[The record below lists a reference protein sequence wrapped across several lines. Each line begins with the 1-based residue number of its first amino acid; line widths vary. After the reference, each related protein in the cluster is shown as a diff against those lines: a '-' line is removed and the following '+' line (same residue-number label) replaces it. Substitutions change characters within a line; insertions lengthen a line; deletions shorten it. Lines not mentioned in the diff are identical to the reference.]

1 MSDIKYK
8 YLFGPVPSRRL
19 GRSLGVDI
27 VPLKTCTQNC
37 IYCQLGKDAPQTLE
51 RKEYAPIDA
60 VLEELKMKVA
70 DGLEADFI
78 TISGSGEPTLHSGL
92 GKLIRGIRAV
102 TRIPVAV
109 ITNGTLLSRPD
120 VRADCDQADVVLPS
134 LDAGDAD
141 TFQKMNHPHPDLDFE
156 QYVDGLVRFRSEY
169 AGQIWLEVFFCEG
182 INTTEQAI
190 SNLKTRIAQIRPDK
204 IQVNTSVRPV
214 VHPEAARVEP
224 ERLEQIARAL
234 DERAEVIADFSKH
247 VSATGKPADLNVV
260 LETLRRRPCSLE
272 DLSAGLGLSKEQLI
286 PVLDK
291 LAALSK
297 ITTEEKNQKKYYKP
311 L

>member
-1 MSDIKYK
+1 MSELKYQ

-37 IYCQLGKDAPQTLE
+37 IYCQLGKDALQTLD

-60 VLEELKMKVA
+60 VLKELKTKIA
-70 DGLEADFI
+70 SGLEADFI
-78 TISGSGEPTLHSGL
+78 TISGSGEPTLHSDL
-92 GKLIRGIRAV
+92 GRLISDIRAV
-102 TRIPVAV
+102 TEIQVAV

-120 VRADCDQADVVLPS
+120 VRADCCKADVVLPS
-134 LDAGDAD
+134 LDAGDTE

-156 QYVDGLVRFRSEY
+156 QFVDGLIRLRSEY

-182 INTTEQAI
+182 VNTTIQAI
-190 SNLKTRIAQIRPDK
+190 SNLKTRIEQIRPDK

-224 ERLEQIARAL
+224 KRLISIASQLGEQ
-234 DERAEVIADFSKH
+234 AEIIADFSRH
-247 VSATGKPADLNVV
+247 IGATTQTVDLNII
-260 LETLRRRPCSLE
+260 LETLRRRPCSLD
-272 DLSAGLGLSKEQLI
+272 DLCAGLGLSKEQLEPALI
-286 PVLDK
+286 K
-291 LAALSK
+291 LEALSK
-297 ITTEEKNQKKYYKP
+297 IITEEKGQKKYYKP

>member
-1 MSDIKYK
+1 MQEQKYK

-60 VLEELKMKVA
+60 VLDELKTKVA

-92 GKLIRGIRAV
+92 GQLIRGIRAV

-109 ITNGTLLSRPD
+109 ITNGTLLNRPD
-120 VRADCDQADVVLPS
+120 VRADCGQADVVLPS

-141 TFQKMNHPHPDLDFE
+141 TFQKMNLPHPDLDFE

-190 SNLKTRIAQIRPDK
+190 SNLKTRIAQVAPDK

-214 VHPEAARVEP
+214 VHPEAARVELQ
-224 ERLEQIARAL
+224 RLEQIARAL

-247 VSATGKPADLNVV
+247 VTATGKPADLNVV

-272 DLSAGLGLSKEQLI
+272 DLSAGLGLSKEQLV
-286 PVLDK
+286 PALVK
-291 LAALSK
+291 LQALSK
-297 ITTEEKNQKKYYKP
+297 ITTEEKNQKIYYKP

>member
-1 MSDIKYK
+1 MDI
-8 YLFGPVPSRRL
+8 
-19 GRSLGVDI
+19 I
-27 VPLKTCTQNC
+27 PLKTCTQNC

-51 RKEYAPIDA
+51 RKEYAPLDA
-60 VLEELKMKVA
+60 VLDELKTKVA
-70 DGLEADFI
+70 DGLEADYI

-92 GKLIRGIRAV
+92 GRLIDGIRGL
-102 TRIPVAV
+102 TDIPVAV
-109 ITNGTLLSRPD
+109 ITNGTLLFRAD
-120 VRADCDQADVVLPS
+120 VRDDCCKADVVLPS

-141 TFQKMNHPHPDLDFE
+141 AFQKMNHPHPDLDFE
-156 QYVDGLVRFRSEY
+156 QYVDGLVRLRSEY

-182 INTTEQAI
+182 VNTTEQAI
-190 SNLKTRIAQIRPDK
+190 SDLKMQIAKIKPDK

-224 ERLEQIARAL
+224 ERLEQIAHAL

-247 VSATGKPADLNVV
+247 LSAAGKPADLNGV

-272 DLSAGLGLSKEQLI
+272 DLCAGLGLSKEQLI
-286 PVLDK
+286 PALVK
-291 LAALSK
+291 LQALSK
-297 ITTEEKNQKKYYKP
+297 ITTEEKNNKIYYKP

>member
-1 MSDIKYK
+1 MSELKYQ

-60 VLEELKMKVA
+60 VLKELKTKIA
-70 DGLEADFI
+70 SGLEADFI

-92 GKLIRGIRAV
+92 GRLISDIRAV
-102 TRIPVAV
+102 TDIQIAV
-109 ITNGTLLSRPD
+109 ITNGTLLNRPD
-120 VRADCDQADVVLPS
+120 VRADCCKADVVLPS
-134 LDAGDAD
+134 LDAGDTE

-156 QYVDGLVRFRSEY
+156 QFVDGLIRLRSEY

-182 INTTEQAI
+182 VNTTIQAI
-190 SNLKTRIAQIRPDK
+190 SNLKIRIAQIRPDK

-214 VHPEAARVEP
+214 VHPEAVRVEP
-224 ERLEQIARAL
+224 KRLISIASQLGEQ
-234 DERAEVIADFSKH
+234 AEIIADFSRH
-247 VSATGKPADLNVV
+247 IGATTQTVDLNII
-260 LETLRRRPCSLE
+260 LETLRRRPCSLD
-272 DLSAGLGLSKEQLI
+272 DLCAGLGLSKEQLEPALI
-286 PVLDK
+286 K
-291 LAALSK
+291 LEALSK
-297 ITTEEKNQKKYYKP
+297 IVTEEKGQKKYYKP

>member
-1 MSDIKYK
+1 MPQQKYK

-27 VPLKTCTQNC
+27 IPLKTCTQNC

-51 RKEYAPIDA
+51 RKEYAPINA
-60 VLEELKMKVA
+60 VLDELKTKIA
-70 DGLEADFI
+70 DGLQADFI

-92 GKLIRGIRAV
+92 GKLIDGINAV

-120 VRADCDQADVVLPS
+120 VRSDCCKADVVLPS
-134 LDAGDAD
+134 LDAGDAQ
-141 TFQKMNHPHPDLDFE
+141 TFQKMNHPHPDLNFG
-156 QYVDGLVRFRSEY
+156 QYVDGLIRFRSEY
-169 AGQIWLEVFFCEG
+169 TGQIWLEVFFCEG
-182 INTTEQAI
+182 VNTSEKAI
-190 SNLKTRIAQIRPDK
+190 SNLKTRIAQIKPEK
-204 IQVNTSVRPV
+204 IQINTSVRPV

-224 ERLEQIARAL
+224 ERLTSIARL
-234 DERAEVIADFSKH
+234 LSEHAEVIADFSRH
-247 VSATGKPADLNVV
+247 VSTVGQIADLNVI

-272 DLSAGLGLSKEQLI
+272 DLCAGLGLSKKQLE
-286 PVLDK
+286 PALVK
-291 LAALSK
+291 LQALSK
-297 ITTEEKNQKKYYKP
+297 ITTEQKGQKKYYKP

>member
-1 MSDIKYK
+1 MNNPKYK

-27 VPLKTCTQNC
+27 IPLKTCTQNC
-37 IYCQLGKDAPQTLE
+37 IYCQLGKDAPQILE
-51 RKEYAPIDA
+51 RKKYAPIGS
-60 VLEELKMKVA
+60 VLEELKSKIA

-92 GKLIRGIRAV
+92 GELIRGIRAV

-120 VRADCDQADVVLPS
+120 VRTDCGLADVVLPS
-134 LDAGDAD
+134 LDAGDME

-190 SNLKTRIAQIRPDK
+190 SNLKTRIAQVAPDK

-224 ERLEQIARAL
+224 ERLEQIALAL

-247 VSATGKPADLNVV
+247 VSATGKPADFNVV